1 MRTEAPN
8 KLSEVNAFKS
18 DERGGNLNVQPSV
31 GVGNVD
37 LISVSENT
45 RGSSIS
51 RAPPCLLEFH

>member
-37 LISVSENT
+37 LISVS
-45 RGSSIS
+45 
-51 RAPPCLLEFH
+51 